1 MLLGHDV
8 CTGVET
14 LSKIGL
20 FSVTYS
26 RLFLIKISEN
36 TNNKLRDMNLSFVP
50 SLKGLDIADQ
60 FIITVIEGLSLS
72 PVLLTFLYQ

>member
-20 FSVTYS
+20 FSVNYS
-26 RLFLIKISEN
+26 QLFLIKISEN

-50 SLKGLDIADQ
+50 SLKGLDIAD
-60 FIITVIEGLSLS
+60 
-72 PVLLTFLYQ
+72 